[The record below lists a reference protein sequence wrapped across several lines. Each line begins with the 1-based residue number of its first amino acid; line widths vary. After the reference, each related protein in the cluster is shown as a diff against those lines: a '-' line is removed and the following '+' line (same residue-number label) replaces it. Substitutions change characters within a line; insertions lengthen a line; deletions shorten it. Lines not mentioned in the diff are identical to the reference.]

1 MGLSL
6 LAYSLL
12 GITGVWMWLTHRSH
26 EPRPVWLRS
35 LHLGIG
41 SSLVLLVLLL
51 LAVGIVGTLGHYG
64 WLGHSAHLPSG
75 IAVVSMV
82 LVSAI
87 SGSQIRPQRPWVRVV
102 HLSTNLGLLI
112 GLIAVSATGWNV
124 VQKYLP

>member
-6 LAYSLL
+6 LAYSFL
-12 GITGVWMWLTHRSH
+12 GVTGVWMWLTRRNQ
-26 EPRPVWLRS
+26 EPRPNWLRS

-64 WLGHSAHLPSG
+64 WLGHSAHLSVG
-75 IAVVSMV
+75 IAVVSLV
-82 LVSAI
+82 LISAI
-87 SGSQIRPQRPWVRVV
+87 SGSQIRPQRHWVRIV
-102 HLSTNLGLLI
+102 HLSTNLVLLL